1 MFLNDQEQK
10 ILNEVRQFLA
20 DEVTSDLVKESLEN
34 ELLYGGQLGREFVR
48 RFAKKGWLVPTWPKE
63 YGGLECSQ
71 VLAASIRHEM
81 AYARVPM
88 TFSGAYQGGPTILN
102 YGSEEMKA
110 EFLPGL
116 ASGEIEFALGYSE
129 PGAGSDLMGLKMLA
143 EDRGDHFLI
152 NGQKIFTTQAHI
164 GDYHWL
170 AVRTNPEGPKSERLS
185 LFIVDFD
192 TPGIIVNPMITM
204 AGTQTNGVFYDNV
217 RVDRKYLVGEKNK
230 GYHYIL
236 SALEHERT
244 FPYGHY
250 LRFFEELVDYT
261 KTATRNGRS
270 LARDPLIRQ
279 RLAGHET
286 ELEVIRHLYYN
297 IAALMDEGRSPAYE
311 ASMEK
316 LFLCEFEQRLAET
329 AMEILGHLGQLT
341 KGDVAAPLDGLAEY
355 YYRWT
360 VIETIYGGTSEVQRN
375 IISNRGLQMPRAPR
389 R

>member
-1 MFLNDQEQK
+1 
-10 ILNEVRQFLA
+10 
-20 DEVTSDLVKESLEN
+20 
-34 ELLYGGQLGREFVR
+34 
-48 RFAKKGWLVPTWPKE
+48 
-63 YGGLECSQ
+63 
-71 VLAASIRHEM
+71 
-81 AYARVPM
+81 
-88 TFSGAYQGGPTILN
+88 
-102 YGSEEMKA
+102 MKA

-143 EDRGDHFLI
+143 EDKGEYFLI

-185 LFIVDFD
+185 LFVVDFD
-192 TPGIIVNPMITM
+192 TPGITVNPMFTM
-204 AGTQTNGVFYDNV
+204 AGTQTNDVFYDNV
-217 RVDRKYLVGEKNK
+217 KVDRKHLVGEKNK

-236 SALEHERT
+236 SALEHERV

-261 KTATRNGRS
+261 NTATRNGRP
-270 LARDPLIRQ
+270 LASDPLVRQ
-279 RLAGHET
+279 RLAGHAT
-286 ELEVIRHLYYN
+286 ELEVIKHLYYN
-297 IAALMDEGRSPAYE
+297 IAALMDEGKSPAYE

-316 LFLCEFEQRLAET
+316 LFLCEFEQRLAAT

-341 KGDVAAPLDGLAEY
+341 EGNAAAPLNGLAEY

-375 IISNRGLQMPRAPR
+375 IIANRGLQMPRA
-389 R
+389 